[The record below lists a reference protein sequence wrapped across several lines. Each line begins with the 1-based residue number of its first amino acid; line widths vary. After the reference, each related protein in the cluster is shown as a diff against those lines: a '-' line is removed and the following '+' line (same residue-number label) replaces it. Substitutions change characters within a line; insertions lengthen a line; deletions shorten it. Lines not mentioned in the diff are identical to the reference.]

1 MIRRM
6 SDSMN
11 KRSVLGRMTALAAAV
26 LLSFSLIQSPSADCS
41 FSESDEEASGT
52 VIIYKEDS
60 SLISPKYDI
69 GHGLETLIL
78 PAYATGYHVTWESSD
93 PDIASVDSHG
103 RICGNLTGQYKRAS
117 SASCRVTAT
126 VEWNGETASD
136 TVNVIVKDDGSSSY
150 SDMLDIDSSDTSS
163 QAEGQLIAVFN
174 KGTSNSSVRAA
185 VKNADA
191 ECEAIL
197 KSGGGNK
204 IALVQTDNNSDTT
217 DTADALNE
225 ENTVAYVQPNYLY
238 ELEGG
243 SETALTASGT
253 SQYEYASQYFHK
265 AANIPEAW
273 DLLYDNGISQ
283 TTTVGVVDTGVDAS
297 HADLKK
303 NLILDENGQYTAF
316 KGNKAEKRTY
326 DYGTSGHGTHVT
338 GIICARYEDNSEKTY
353 VAGAASGKNNDLS
366 KVLVSG
372 VTALSTNI
380 STFEVI
386 TGINYLAE
394 NNAKVINMSFGGS
407 SRDTALGDTI
417 LDHYYNDGIV
427 FVSSAGNIDNSYE
440 QSRVKNGELEF
451 FNYPSD
457 MKEVIA
463 VCNIDKNGAGHNTH
477 SGTAKDISAP
487 GTSIYSTLPGDKYGF
502 KDGSS
507 MASAVVSGIAALVL
521 DANPDLKPEEVRNM
535 ICATAADLENDEN
548 YYRKNE
554 LGYGAI
560 DAGAAVGAAY
570 RAKDAL
576 SDNDTPSISIK
587 TRNDGTPLDTALC
600 RTSKMTSTDISLT
613 KPASIKAVSSE
624 GKVTLSFSRSDCVK
638 NKVTETTVVDLTT
651 GKRKTND
658 LLEKVTTSKTKTG
671 VKYMLKVVRSD
682 TGSTR
687 NYKFAAAVK
696 NTRKYKITS
705 VKASSMKILLKKFG
719 GLKFRKGKTY
729 TISVRAYRTTGG
741 KTIYSSWVK
750 KKVRIS

>member
-11 KRSVLGRMTALAAAV
+11 KRSILGRMTALAAAV
-26 LLSFSLIQSPSADCS
+26 LLSFSLIQFPSAEYS
-41 FSESDEEASGT
+41 FSEDDGEPSGT
-52 VIIYKEDS
+52 VIIYKEDP

-78 PAYATGYHVTWESSD
+78 PAYATGYHVTWASSD

-103 RICGNLTGQYKRAS
+103 RICGNLTGQYKGAS

-225 ENTVAYVQPNYLY
+225 ENAVAYVQPNYLY
-238 ELEGG
+238 ELESS

-316 KGNKAEKRTY
+316 RDSKAEKRTQ
-326 DYGTSGHGTHVT
+326 DYGPSGHGTHVT
-338 GIICARYEDNSEKTY
+338 GIICAGYDSDY
-353 VAGAASGKNNDLS
+353 YSLYNN
-366 KVLVSG
+366 
-372 VTALSTNI
+372 
-380 STFEVI
+380 
-386 TGINYLAE
+386 
-394 NNAKVINMSFGGS
+394 
-407 SRDTALGDTI
+407 
-417 LDHYYNDGIV
+417 
-427 FVSSAGNIDNSYE
+427 
-440 QSRVKNGELEF
+440 
-451 FNYPSD
+451 
-457 MKEVIA
+457 
-463 VCNIDKNGAGHNTH
+463 
-477 SGTAKDISAP
+477 
-487 GTSIYSTLPGDKYGF
+487 
-502 KDGSS
+502 
-507 MASAVVSGIAALVL
+507 
-521 DANPDLKPEEVRNM
+521 
-535 ICATAADLENDEN
+535 
-548 YYRKNE
+548 
-554 LGYGAI
+554 
-560 DAGAAVGAAY
+560 
-570 RAKDAL
+570 
-576 SDNDTPSISIK
+576 
-587 TRNDGTPLDTALC
+587 
-600 RTSKMTSTDISLT
+600 
-613 KPASIKAVSSE
+613 
-624 GKVTLSFSRSDCVK
+624 
-638 NKVTETTVVDLTT
+638 
-651 GKRKTND
+651 
-658 LLEKVTTSKTKTG
+658 
-671 VKYMLKVVRSD
+671 
-682 TGSTR
+682 
-687 NYKFAAAVK
+687 
-696 NTRKYKITS
+696 
-705 VKASSMKILLKKFG
+705 
-719 GLKFRKGKTY
+719 
-729 TISVRAYRTTGG
+729 
-741 KTIYSSWVK
+741 
-750 KKVRIS
+750 